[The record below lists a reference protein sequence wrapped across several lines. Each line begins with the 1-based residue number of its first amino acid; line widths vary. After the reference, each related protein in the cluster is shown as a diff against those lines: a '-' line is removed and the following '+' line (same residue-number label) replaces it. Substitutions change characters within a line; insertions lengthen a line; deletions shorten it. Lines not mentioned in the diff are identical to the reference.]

1 MQYLDVKYSLYIC
14 LPMYVMC
21 SYKTANYHKFCNT
34 SIRSGKAFEIDV
46 RINELNSCCNIHC
59 FNCQI
64 LSIYQKII
72 YIKIKVRKVRFRMH
86 YLSIGMWLPIHTQCI
101 TYSIHLPYS
110 ILPNRRV
117 YTFIREYRVLGW
129 DYLPWQLTF
138 RWGEEEISPTIRL
151 FAT

>member
-117 YTFIREYRVLGW
+117 YTFISGQVFLLGSIKVKRQTW
-129 DYLPWQLTF
+129 P
-138 RWGEEEISPTIRL
+138 EIHVYSGV
-151 FAT
+151 